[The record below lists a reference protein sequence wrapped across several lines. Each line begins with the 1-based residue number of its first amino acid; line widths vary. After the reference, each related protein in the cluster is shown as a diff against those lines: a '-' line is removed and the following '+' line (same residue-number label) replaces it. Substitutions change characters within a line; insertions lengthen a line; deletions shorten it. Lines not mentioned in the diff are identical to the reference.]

1 MEVDS
6 SGNPNWLFDYELM
19 TDITS
24 AASVTVA
31 DFQSPATI
39 DFSWPTQTIYASSNL
54 MWDSRLLQA
63 FNKEVSLQ
71 PSCSLKSCFEHEEIA
86 CHFGLSAET
95 DYTFAD
101 SEVSKEAS
109 SRKRLKSEYL
119 FLVIYLLS
127 YEFSHPNLTSSR
139 FLELSS
145 VLDPGRPPK
154 TEKVAILSDAQ
165 RMLIELRTETQK
177 LKESN
182 EELQEKIKELKLSVE
197 ALIKEKLMS
206 IQAEKNELRDEK
218 QRLKEEKE
226 NLEYQVKSL
235 ASKSGFL
242 SHPSAMGAAFTA
254 QGQVAAGNKLMPFI
268 GYPSVAMWQFMQPAV
283 VDTSQDHVLRPPVA

>member
-39 DFSWPTQTIYASSNL
+39 DFSWPAQTIYASSNL
-54 MWDSRLLQA
+54 
-63 FNKEVSLQ
+63 
-71 PSCSLKSCFEHEEIA
+71 I
-86 CHFGLSAET
+86 AET

-109 SRKRLKSEYL
+109 SRK
-119 FLVIYLLS
+119 
-127 YEFSHPNLTSSR
+127 R

-182 EELQEKIKELKLSVE
+182 EELQEKIKELK
-197 ALIKEKLMS
+197 
-206 IQAEKNELRDEK
+206 AEKNELRDEK

-226 NLEYQVKSL
+226 NLEQQVKSL
-235 ASKSGFL
+235 ASKPGFL
-242 SHPSAMGAAFTA
+242 SHPSAMGASFTA

>member
-54 MWDSRLLQA
+54 
-63 FNKEVSLQ
+63 
-71 PSCSLKSCFEHEEIA
+71 I
-86 CHFGLSAET
+86 AET

-182 EELQEKIKELKLSVE
+182 EELQEKIKELK
-197 ALIKEKLMS
+197 
-206 IQAEKNELRDEK
+206 AEKKELRDEK

>member
-39 DFSWPTQTIYASSNL
+39 DFSWPAQTIYASSNL
-54 MWDSRLLQA
+54 
-63 FNKEVSLQ
+63 
-71 PSCSLKSCFEHEEIA
+71 I
-86 CHFGLSAET
+86 AET

-109 SRKRLKSEYL
+109 SRKSSPRSKACREKLRRDRLNE
-119 FLVIYLLS
+119 
-127 YEFSHPNLTSSR
+127 R

-182 EELQEKIKELKLSVE
+182 KELQEKIKELK
-197 ALIKEKLMS
+197 
-206 IQAEKNELRDEK
+206 AEKNELRDEK

-226 NLEYQVKSL
+226 NLEQQVKSL
-235 ASKSGFL
+235 ASKPGFL
-242 SHPSAMGAAFTA
+242 SHPSAMGASFTA

>member
-54 MWDSRLLQA
+54 
-63 FNKEVSLQ
+63 
-71 PSCSLKSCFEHEEIA
+71 I
-86 CHFGLSAET
+86 AET

-154 TEKVAILSDAQ
+154 TEKVAILSNAQ

-182 EELQEKIKELKLSVE
+182 EELQEKIKELK
-197 ALIKEKLMS
+197 
-206 IQAEKNELRDEK
+206 AEKNELRDEK

>member
-31 DFQSPATI
+31 EFQSPATI
-39 DFSWPTQTIYASSNL
+39 DFSWPAQTIYASSNL
-54 MWDSRLLQA
+54 
-63 FNKEVSLQ
+63 
-71 PSCSLKSCFEHEEIA
+71 IT
-86 CHFGLSAET
+86 ET

-109 SRKRLKSEYL
+109 SRKRSPRSKACREKLRRDRLNE
-119 FLVIYLLS
+119 
-127 YEFSHPNLTSSR
+127 R
-139 FLELSS
+139 FLALSS

-182 EELQEKIKELKLSVE
+182 EELQEKIKELK
-197 ALIKEKLMS
+197 
-206 IQAEKNELRDEK
+206 AEKNELRDEK
-218 QRLKEEKE
+218 QRLKEEKD
-226 NLEYQVKSL
+226 NLEQQVKSL
-235 ASKSGFL
+235 ASKAGFL